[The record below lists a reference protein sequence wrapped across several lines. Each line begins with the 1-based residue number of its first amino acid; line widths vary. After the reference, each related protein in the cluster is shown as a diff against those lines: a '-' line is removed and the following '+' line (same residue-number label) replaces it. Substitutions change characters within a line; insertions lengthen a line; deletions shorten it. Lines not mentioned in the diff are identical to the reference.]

1 MEINKKIPIFPLG
14 VVLLPEMNLPLHIFE
29 ERYKTMIAEC
39 LNSGKGFG
47 VVLYDGSEIK
57 NSGCL
62 AKITEVTKKYPDGR
76 MDILTRGT
84 ERFKILGIDES
95 KPYLQAEISYYT
107 DDDYEDSSISQE
119 KYEEAIDLLKQIAE
133 ITRNNPN
140 LFSEKDFSARQL
152 SFIIASIEGF
162 TLEEKQEFLEMQS
175 TSQRLSKG
183 IEALDKLIERIKINE
198 EIKQIIGGN
207 GHLPE
212 LLDPPSSSEA
222 T

>member
-1 MEINKKIPIFPLG
+1 M
-14 VVLLPEMNLPLHIFE
+14 
-29 ERYKTMIAEC
+29 
-39 LNSGKGFG
+39 
-47 VVLYDGSEIK
+47 
-57 NSGCL
+57 
-62 AKITEVTKKYPDGR
+62 AKINEVTRKYPDGR
-76 MDILTRGT
+76 LDILTQGT
-84 ERFKILGIDES
+84 ERFRILNIDES

-107 DDDYEDSSISQE
+107 DDDYEDSSISEE
-119 KYEEAIDLLKQIAE
+119 KYEEAIELLKQIAE

-140 LFSEKDFSARQL
+140 LFSAKDFSARQL

-175 TSQRLSKG
+175 TARRLTKG

-198 EIKQIIGGN
+198 EIKKIIGGN

-212 LLDPPSSSEA
+212 LLDPPPSSDN